1 MGIGH
6 RVGRV
11 VRTPVFGIAVLTP
24 VVLAGAAA
32 ATPARLA
39 VPVTSDE
46 ATPLAAPAPAVDTKG
61 VAVVP
66 MAKAPSDFR
75 FAANAISQPPPPAVI
90 SSVGGMRIPAIALAA
105 YRKAEQTMAVAA
117 PGCGVSWNLLAG
129 IGRIESSHANGGA
142 TDTRGTAA
150 HPIYGPTLD
159 GSLPGNEIIVQSNA
173 GGRPVY
179 ARAMGPM
186 QFLPGTWSRF
196 ASDGDGDGKADPQN
210 LFDAALGT
218 ARYLCSGG
226 LNLRNQAQV
235 MTAVLRYNN
244 SLAYAQNVLGWAAA
258 YATGVAPVDLPPIV
272 GPAPAL
278 GDSHLEKP
286 EGLGPGMTGLP
297 DGDPLAL
304 LALNMGNSEMAGTML
319 PGALPGPAVEGIG
332 PSHGCEVICMA
343 SQLAPTQAATPANLP
358 PWMMPAPWMTPPSGP
373 LPGMAPAGAP
383 LPGMAPGPLPGMP
396 PAPGP
401 LPGMPPAPG
410 PLPGMAP
417 GPLPGMAP
425 APGPLPGTAPG
436 PLPGMAPAAGPLPG
450 MPPAPDALPMLGAAE
465 APAAPAPQTPPW
477 MAPPPPPG
485 PAPAPAPGPMP
496 GAPVLP
502 VLGAPPGPA

>member
-39 VPVTSDE
+39 APVTADD
-46 ATPLAAPAPAVDTKG
+46 ATHLQLATAAPVDTKG
-61 VAVVP
+61 VTVVP
-66 MAKAPSDFR
+66 MAKPPADFR
-75 FAANAISQPPPPAVI
+75 FAANTLSPPPPAAVI
-90 SSVGGMRIPAIALAA
+90 SSAGGMRIPAIALAA
-105 YRKAEQTMAVAA
+105 YRKAEQTMAVAS

-142 TDTRGTAA
+142 TDTSGTAA
-150 HPIYGPTLD
+150 RPIYGPTLD
-159 GSLPGNEIIVQSNA
+159 GSLPGNEVIVQTNA

-196 ASDGDGDGKADPQN
+196 ASDGDADGRADPQN

-235 MTAVLRYNN
+235 LTAILRYNN
-244 SLAYAQNVLGWAAA
+244 SMAYAQNVLGWAAA
-258 YATGVAPVDLPPIV
+258 YATGVAPVDLPAIV

-278 GDSHLEKP
+278 GDSHLERP

-297 DGDPLAL
+297 PGDPLAQ
-304 LALNMGNSEMAGTML
+304 LAMNMGNSQTAGQML
-319 PGALPGPAVEGIG
+319 PGPLPGPAAEGVG
-332 PSHGCEVICMA
+332 PAHGCEVICMA
-343 SQLAPTQAATPANLP
+343 SQLAPSTAAMPDNLP
-358 PWMMPAPWMTPPSGP
+358 PWMMPMAPPPWMAPEGP
-373 LPGMAPAGAP
+373 LPGMAPVGAGPLPGAAPLPGPASADAGVPLPGMPPLQAP
-383 LPGMAPGPLPGMP
+383 LPGMPGAAPGPLPGVP
-396 PAPGP
+396 
-401 LPGMPPAPG
+401 
-410 PLPGMAP
+410 
-417 GPLPGMAP
+417 
-425 APGPLPGTAPG
+425 
-436 PLPGMAPAAGPLPG
+436 
-450 MPPAPDALPMLGAAE
+450 AAE
-465 APAAPAPQTPPW
+465 APPVPAPGTPPW
-477 MAPPPPPG
+477 MAPPPAALGPG
-485 PAPAPAPGPMP
+485 PVPAPAEAPILIPAPAPGPGP
-496 GAPVLP
+496 A
-502 VLGAPPGPA
+502 PGPA

>member
-1 MGIGH
+1 MGIG
-6 RVGRV
+6 RGVSRV
-11 VRTPVFGIAVLTP
+11 VRTPAFGIVVLTP

-39 VPVTSDE
+39 LPVNPDDS
-46 ATPLAAPAPAVDTKG
+46 AQIAAAAPAVDTKG

-66 MAKAPSDFR
+66 MAKPPTDFR
-75 FAANAISQPPPPAVI
+75 FGANTLSPPPPAAVI
-90 SSVGGMRIPAIALAA
+90 SSVGGMRVPAVALAA
-105 YRKAEQTMAVAA
+105 YRKAEQTMAVAS

-142 TDTRGTAA
+142 TDESGTAA
-150 HPIYGPTLD
+150 RPIYGPTLD

-235 MTAVLRYNN
+235 LTAILRYNN
-244 SLAYAQNVLGWAAA
+244 SMDYAQNVLGWAAA

-278 GDSHLEKP
+278 GDSHLERP

-297 DGDPLAL
+297 SGDPLAQ
-304 LALNMGNSEMAGTML
+304 LALNMGNSQTAGQML
-319 PGALPGPAVEGIG
+319 PGPLPGPAVEGIG
-332 PSHGCEVICMA
+332 PAHGCEVICMA
-343 SQLAPTQAATPANLP
+343 SQLAPSQAAMPDLP
-358 PWMMPAPWMTPPSGP
+358 PWMQPMAPPPWMAPQGP
-373 LPGMAPAGAP
+373 LPGMAPVGAGPLPGAAPLPGPAPADAGIPMPGMPPAQAP
-383 LPGMAPGPLPGMP
+383 LPGMPGAAPGPLPGVP
-396 PAPGP
+396 
-401 LPGMPPAPG
+401 
-410 PLPGMAP
+410 
-417 GPLPGMAP
+417 
-425 APGPLPGTAPG
+425 
-436 PLPGMAPAAGPLPG
+436 
-450 MPPAPDALPMLGAAE
+450 AAE
-465 APAAPAPQTPPW
+465 APPIPAPGTPPW
-477 MAPPPPPG
+477 MAPPPPAPG
-485 PAPAPAPGPMP
+485 PGPVPAPAPAEAPILIPPPAPG
-496 GAPVLP
+496 
-502 VLGAPPGPA
+502 PGPAPGPA